1 MRGIGAAFVFSF
13 ATCFNAFTVCLFVEA
28 LFELE
33 LEGLD
38 TGNVLQSE
46 HDSLIVDDA
55 VWVDATVEG

>member
-1 MRGIGAAFVFSF
+1 M
-13 ATCFNAFTVCLFVEA
+13 CLFVEA

-38 TGNVLQSE
+38 TGNVLESE